1 MNDYQFESMVIYN
14 KRKETSE
21 CNMNYGLLFIEDSW
35 GVVTVNVS
43 GGNRGLLQIMS
54 FAQS

>member
-21 CNMNYGLLFIEDSW
+21 CNMNYGLVFIEDSW